1 MLCPVLNWNLKILV
15 SFVVQTSKMSRPFVL
30 IQVELLSE
38 RVFKTCSSSVRI
50 GCTTWQTWQTQGP
63 VVGVGFLP
71 QVCSINSLQVF
82 LYLPVRSKL
91 THTLPYT
98 SFRQKRWK
106 TFCTHTLSLSFL
118 NTNVHVHSACRSDE
132 QRKQVHGK
140 INIRT
145 KVERQRE
152 KKRERANSVSW

>member
-91 THTLPYT
+91 THTHSPLYLIST
-98 SFRQKRWK
+98 ETLKNLLH
-106 TFCTHTLSLSFL
+106 THTLSLFL
-118 NTNVHVHSACRSDE
+118 KYQCTLPLGM
-132 QRKQVHGK
+132 QVR
-140 INIRT
+140 RT
-145 KVERQRE
+145 KETSARKNKHSHKGRATERE
-152 KKRERANSVSW
+152 KERESK